1 MIKIDVFIQNK
12 SWKKYISN
20 PSKYLGSKVRYI
32 NSSFSFFKNKKINF
46 SILLAG
52 NKEVRALNKKFRKKD
67 KTTDV
72 LSFPFYKNIMQ
83 RDWRMDVNFRYDR
96 LKKNHQAFNKKEFK
110 EVYLGDIILN
120 FYKINKKNFKR
131 DFNRLWIHGFLHLL
145 GYQHDTNKDFY
156 KMRKL
161 ENQIFKQTEKTKC

>member
-1 MIKIDVFIQNK
+1 MIKINVLLNNK
-12 SWKKYISN
+12 NWKKYIKN
-20 PSKYLGSKVRYI
+20 PEAYTKNKIKLLNKGD
-32 NSSFSFFKNKKINF
+32 NFFKKKKLYF
-46 SILLAG
+46 SLLLSG

-72 LSFPFYKNIMQ
+72 LSFPFYKNIIQ

-96 LKKNHQAFNKKEFK
+96 LKKNHPAFNKKEFK

-161 ENQIFKQTEKTKC
+161 ENRIFKQTEKTKC

>member
-1 MIKIDVFIQNK
+1 M
-12 SWKKYISN
+12 
-20 PSKYLGSKVRYI
+20 
-32 NSSFSFFKNKKINF
+32 
-46 SILLAG
+46 AG

-96 LKKNHQAFNKKEFK
+96 LKKNHPAFNKKEFK

-145 GYQHDTNKDFY
+145 GYQHVTNEDFY

-161 ENQIFKQTEKTKC
+161 ENRIFKQTEKTKC